1 MICCPNLA
9 SHLNVLWPLAGSGTD
24 SEQSC
29 RSWERLVAVAGA
41 ALTISRNRVIVAPAM
56 LNSVLWWLHDHAL
69 PMEVLL
75 VVASGLLALYAD
87 TVRHFVSLPPQRL
100 STWFL
105 KARLLSVN
113 SKLFN
118 LCECHNNA
126 FATVV
131 YVARA
136 FVFVLVLIGLFL
148 GGIFLEL
155 VSVRS
160 ANRAVSDLGLD
171 TAYSRFHANLDISL
185 ALVFV
190 VVVCCRLLLLGEF
203 LYRLRNFKGY
213 DHYLMEHVAELEDRL
228 VVAENSDPT
237 SVAE

>member
-1 MICCPNLA
+1 
-9 SHLNVLWPLAGSGTD
+9 
-24 SEQSC
+24 
-29 RSWERLVAVAGA
+29 
-41 ALTISRNRVIVAPAM
+41 M
-56 LNSVLWWLHDHAL
+56 LNSFLWWVHDHAL
-69 PMEVLL
+69 PLEVL
-75 VVASGLLALYAD
+75 VVLFSGLVAIYAD

-118 LCECHNNA
+118 LCECHNNS

-131 YVARA
+131 YIARS
-136 FVFVLVLIGLFL
+136 FVFVFVLIGLFL
-148 GGIFLEL
+148 GGIFLEI
-155 VSVRS
+155 VSIRS
-160 ANRAVSDLGLD
+160 ANRAADLD
-171 TAYSRFHANLDISL
+171 AYSRFHANLDISL
-185 ALVFV
+185 ALIFI

-213 DHYLMEHVAELEDRL
+213 DHYLMEHVAELEDKL
-228 VVAENSDPT
+228 VVAENNSP